1 MQSLMMLLALV
12 AAVIIPAT
20 SLVAQQPAA
29 PSHETRKVADNVY
42 IFRHVNHQA
51 MFVVTPDGVVVTDP
65 INPTA
70 AKVYLEEI
78 RKITPA
84 PIRYV
89 VYSHHHYD
97 HIGGGAPFKQAGAT
111 FVAHRLARETLQR
124 LKNPT
129 VVMPDLVVDDRA
141 TLTVGGTTIELH
153 YVGRNHS
160 DNTLVT
166 LLPKEKII
174 FTVDWLPIR
183 EVLFRNIPDSYYDEW
198 LEGIDRVLA
207 LDWNQMIAGHP
218 RQGGIGSK
226 EDVRNLKQ
234 YMLDLKDAVRVVA
247 AEGKCFDQ
255 AMKEVKLPKYESWG
269 RYNEFL
275 PMNVERLCLYWRNGW
290 Q

>member
-1 MQSLMMLLALV
+1 VRSRIALLVALV
-12 AAVIIPAT
+12 VMLMAPAT
-20 SLVAQQPAA
+20 SLVAQQP
-29 PSHETRKVADNVY
+29 PPYETRKVADGVY
-42 IFRHVNHQA
+42 IYRHGGHQA
-51 MFVVTPDGVVVTDP
+51 MFVVTADGVVVTDP

-70 AKVYLEEI
+70 SKIYLEEI
-78 RKITPA
+78 RKITQA

-111 FVAHRLARETLQR
+111 FVAHRLAKETLQR

-160 DNTLVT
+160 DNTLVA

-183 EVLFRNIPDSYYDEW
+183 EVLFRNVPDSYYDEW

-234 YMLDLKDAVRVVA
+234 YMLDLKDAVRVAA

-255 AMKEVKLPKYESWG
+255 AMKDVKLPKYESWG

>member
-1 MQSLMMLLALV
+1 MRSRIALLVALV
-12 AAVIIPAT
+12 ALLIGPAT
-20 SLVAQQPAA
+20 SLIAQQP
-29 PSHETRKVADNVY
+29 PPYETRKVADGVY
-42 IFRHVNHQA
+42 IYRHGGHQA
-51 MFVVTPDGVVVTDP
+51 MFVVTADGVVVTDP
-65 INPTA
+65 INPA
-70 AKVYLEEI
+70 ASKIYLEEI

-111 FVAHRLARETLQR
+111 FVAHRLAKETLLR

-129 VVMPDLVVDDRA
+129 VVVPDLVVDDRA

-183 EVLFRNIPDSYYDEW
+183 EVLFRNVPDSYYDEW

-234 YMLDLKDAVRVVA
+234 YMLDLKDAVRVAA

-255 AMKEVKLPKYESWG
+255 AMKDVRLPKYESWG